1 MSTLVAVYG
10 SLLSGLHNHPHLGD
24 SSLVGK
30 TKVPLGPMV
39 SCGSYPAII
48 GTGVN
53 MTPVEIYRVND
64 SIMRNLDMLEGH
76 PHFYFRTPIQTEF
89 GRAWVYIWPEDRRG
103 QPGWGADDLPQV
115 ENNDWRAY
123 VEAQRSAA

>member
-10 SLLSGLHNHPHLGD
+10 SLLEGLHNHQVLGG
-24 SSLVGK
+24 SPLVGK
-30 TKVPLGPMV
+30 TRVKLGPMV

-48 GTGVN
+48 GQGEHE
-53 MTPVEIYRVND
+53 TPVEVYRVND

-76 PHFYFRTPIQTEF
+76 PHYYFRTPIATEF
-89 GRAWVYIWPEDRRG
+89 GRAWVYVWPAENPDRVT
-103 QPGWGADDLPQV
+103 LPEV